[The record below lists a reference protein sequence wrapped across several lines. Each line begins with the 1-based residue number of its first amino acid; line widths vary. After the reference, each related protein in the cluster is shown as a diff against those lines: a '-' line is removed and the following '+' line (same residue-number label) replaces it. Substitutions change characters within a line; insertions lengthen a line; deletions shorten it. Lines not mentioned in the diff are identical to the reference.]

1 MKPQEILEEILKS
14 FVRHPEDI
22 KVERKVDEM
31 GVLLEIEVNQE
42 DKGMIIGSKGSTINA
57 IKKILR
63 AVGLKNRER
72 ISIRIKQ

>member
-1 MKPQEILEEILKS
+1 MKKKEE
-14 FVRHPEDI
+14 
-22 KVERKVDEM
+22 VE
-31 GVLLEIEVNQE
+31 LTPE